1 MAHTQS
7 RSGNDRKHRR
17 SSDMGRSLQRRSQ
30 QAAVRKDDIRIVA
43 GGIFNGT
50 FKVARST
57 GSGRADDLCEQR
69 LAAWQHAVEN
79 YQEFFTSMAAAEL
92 DLATVYARIGDIVKV
107 PQREDAL
114 LLAAERDGLQSVG
127 QQLKA
132 FQQQQVETH
141 CALSHAVK
149 HGALAALKVLH
160 DEVCAA
166 RAAYGAVMRPL
177 HAQLEACKISVARRT
192 QLLGAVI
199 AAAQNTGA
207 RAREV
212 VKDPFIINLE
222 VEALLRQR
230 ADLENQLFVA
240 AMAQQARMREFEPR
254 LIEQLVAIVSQY
266 MGAVSAQ
273 HKPLRLAAKRG
284 VRALGTVDGAA
295 EWTHFSSAF
304 ASVLQQPQGATGR
317 ARAQDYAHAARHS
330 VWVRVL
336 RQGVVALK
344 EHSPL
349 FRSIRQSKYAVL
361 TARGYLH
368 VFRSQGDVARAA
380 PESSVFLPRAR
391 VTLVRA
397 GELHVSYGS
406 HFNRT
411 RIIIQDAAASLEHWR
426 ALMESAA
433 ASTLATPPDSG
444 SDEPLSDML
453 ALQRS
458 QLDAMPQA
466 SPRITARPF
475 SADMSLLAQT
485 PTPLARLAQR
495 MSFTPTQEIH
505 MKPLAAAPVPPSPL
519 ATASVS
525 TSFDAYSPCFSDV
538 SPVNREDDVH
548 QLVEPLALPPAQ
560 IHASSSSSA
569 AAHNPESLFDHRDSL
584 DSDSA
589 PLGSLPRLSGARQ
602 MSRGLLEPFPAA
614 DELAGSRAASMDAGR
629 AGRSI
634 VDLQRPRLCSSSPGF
649 APPGLGFSRD
659 IWHADL
665 LAVPEPSLH
674 ASNELRPRPR
684 SMICASTTADTDF
697 LDTNNPY
704 LEGFLAKRCLRDTR
718 AGSRASNCSSKQ
730 TPLWRAKHAS
740 DLRAVIQSSE
750 PPGVHGNSSPSPPP
764 SLWP

>member
-7 RSGNDRKHRR
+7 HNSSDRKHRR

-30 QAAVRKDDIRIVA
+30 KAAVRKGDIRVVA
-43 GGIFNGT
+43 EGIT
-50 FKVARST
+50 HEIFKAAHST

-114 LLAAERDGLQSVG
+114 LLPAERDGMQSVG
-127 QQLKA
+127 QRLKA

-149 HGALAALKVLH
+149 HGALTALNVLH
-160 DEVCAA
+160 GEVCAA

-177 HAQLEACKISVARRT
+177 HAHLEACKISTARRT
-192 QLLGAVI
+192 QLLSTAI
-199 AAAQNTGA
+199 AAAQDTGA

-284 VRALGTVDGAA
+284 VRTLGAVDGAA

-304 ASVLQQPQGATGR
+304 ANVLQQPQGATGR
-317 ARAQDYAHAARHS
+317 AQAQDYTHTARHS
-330 VWVRVL
+330 AWVRVL

-349 FRSIRQSKYAVL
+349 FRSTWQSKYAVL

-380 PESSVFLPRAR
+380 PESSVFLPHAR
-391 VTLVRA
+391 VAPVRA
-397 GELHVSYGS
+397 GKLHVSYGS

-411 RIIIQDAAASLEHWR
+411 RIVIQDAAASLEHWR
-426 ALMESAA
+426 ALMEYAA
-433 ASTLATPPDSG
+433 APTLATPPDSG
-444 SDEPLSDML
+444 SDEPLPDML
-453 ALQRS
+453 ARHRS

-466 SPRITARPF
+466 SPHITARPF

-485 PTPLARLAQR
+485 PTPLARLTQR
-495 MSFTPTQEIH
+495 MSFTPTQETH
-505 MKPLAAAPVPPSPL
+505 MLPLAAAPVPLSPL
-519 ATASVS
+519 AATSASA
-525 TSFDAYSPCFSDV
+525 SFDAYSPSFSDV
-538 SPVNREDDVH
+538 PPVNCEDQAH
-548 QLVEPLALPPAQ
+548 ELVEPLTLPTA
-560 IHASSSSSA
+560 HDHTSSSSSA
-569 AAHNPESLFDHRDSL
+569 AAQKPESLFEHSDSL

-589 PLGSLPRLSGARQ
+589 PLGSLPRLGGTRQ
-602 MSRGLLEPFPAA
+602 ISRNFLEPFFAA
-614 DELAGSRAASMDAGR
+614 DELAGSRAASLDAGH
-629 AGRSI
+629 AGTSI

-649 APPGLGFSRD
+649 APPGAGFSRD

-665 LAVPEPSLH
+665 LAVPEPSLRV
-674 ASNELRPRPR
+674 SNELRPRPR
-684 SMICASTTADTDF
+684 SMICASTAADTDL
-697 LDTNNPY
+697 LDPRNPY
-704 LEGFLAKRCLRDTR
+704 LEDFLAKRCLRDTR
-718 AGSRASNCSSKQ
+718 VGSRASNCSFQQ
-730 TPLWRAKHAS
+730 TSLWRAGHAS
-740 DLRAVIQSSE
+740 NLRAFMQ
-750 PPGVHGNSSPSPPP
+750 PPELLGAHRHSSPSPPP
-764 SLWP
+764 